1 MISDALL
8 AMITIVAALG
18 SIRDL
23 RAQFSQYG
31 PPAWWITYVARDLH
45 EKKGVKNEI
54 WGNNS
59 ARKCLVNF
67 YITCAMS

>member
-45 EKKGVKNEI
+45 EKKRKKMKYEGTI
-54 WGNNS
+54 
-59 ARKCLVNF
+59 ARANV
-67 YITCAMS
+67 S